1 MKVVLIGFG
10 KWGKILFKNLKKI
23 TKELII
29 IKKRNLTKL
38 DQNVNW
44 AIVSTQDQKHFK
56 IVKKYLE
63 NNINVFCE
71 KPITRNESQTKQL
84 YKIAEKKNIYLIE
97 NQYYFFFFKKFTYF
111 KKKINT
117 ITREKKD
124 KKIKIKEILYRLTY
138 HDLLLFYPYIKDKKL
153 TKINFIEFKNNKLIF
168 VIYFDQKLVINF
180 NYNLNNQ
187 KKIHKIN
194 NVLLKTNK
202 NILLEYIKNLF
213 ANKVDYKENKLRS
226 LYIINLLNRIEKN
239 LKKIS

>member
-10 KWGKILFKNLKKI
+10 KWGKVLFKNLKKI

-29 IKKRNLTKL
+29 IKKKNLIKL
-38 DQNVNW
+38 NQNINW
-44 AIVSTQDQKHFK
+44 AIVSTQDQKHYK

-71 KPITRNESQTKQL
+71 KPITRNESQTKEL

-97 NQYYFFFFKKFTYF
+97 NQYYFFFFKKFKFF
-111 KKKINT
+111 KKKVNT
-117 ITREKKD
+117 ITREKSD

-138 HDLLLFYPYIKDKKL
+138 HDLLLLYPYIKDKKKA
-153 TKINFIEFKNNKLIF
+153 KINFIEFNNNKLIF
-168 VIYFDQKLVINF
+168 IIYFDQKLVINF

-187 KKIHKIN
+187 NKIHKIN
-194 NVLLKTNK
+194 NDLLKTNK
-202 NILLEYIKNLF
+202 NILLEYIKNVF
-213 ANKVDYKENKLRS
+213 AKKVDYRENKLRS
-226 LYIINLLNRIEKN
+226 LYIINLLNKIEKN